1 MFYRFIPIVSVS
13 ATLYTGRH
21 SLLTGIYRLLLRW
34 NLIHMFKLR
43 SLFTPILLLLVLLSP
58 ALSFADDTAAA
69 AQQEDA
75 APKVNPSVELP
86 KMQKILDKIKGQ
98 VSGDTNENQLN
109 QLNEMALE
117 LSGNA
122 DTLGQALIPQR
133 QQLDA
138 QLAVLGP
145 APKADS
151 GVKETPEV
159 TRKRS
164 SLESQKSKLDDQI
177 KQAEGIKNGALVL
190 SSQIVNL
197 RRDQL
202 KSQLALNSGSIL
214 GPKFWSPLVSRQ
226 DLDGEK
232 ISDFIA
238 ELQDT
243 AALSWEPGWRFGTI
257 GWLIAAMLV
266 MTLGRRYSEEFLAW
280 VSIHKMPEGRL
291 RRSFLAAAIAL
302 TTLAAVVLTFNFIAL
317 AFTRRD
323 EVSTDVQDFV
333 ERLVQLSVY
342 CGLIAGLGRA
352 FLSTRRP
359 SWRLPSISNEVAQA
373 LKPFPPITAALV
385 FVFQT
390 AESFNYS
397 VGTSLNTTIFAN
409 GLTALLIGSTGLAI
423 SMRTNRVRRRMVQE
437 GNAPEARPTIVGL
450 VQLALT
456 MTALAILISLIIG
469 YVTLARFLSYEVIWC
484 GILFGSF
491 YFLSHLV
498 NDGCESLFSTN
509 NATGKRLQGSL
520 NIDERHLQQAA
531 TLLAAVGKTVLI
543 GFVALALLNGTFAS
557 STPIELIQKVIEF
570 WGGKGLESLNIVP
583 AHMVN
588 AILCLVVGI
597 YVLRSVRRWLDKD
610 FLPKTTMDVGM
621 RVSLVTL
628 FSNIGYVLII
638 LLTLSIMGL
647 QWNKLAWIVSA
658 LSVGIGFGLQ
668 EIVKN
673 FISGLILLTERPVKV
688 GDLVSISGI
697 EGDIRRINVRATEI
711 QLSDKSTV
719 IVPNSQLI
727 SQNVRNATMGNAQG
741 VVTILLTFPLDID
754 PVRVREILLEVYQ
767 ENERILETPEPSVS
781 FKDLTPA
788 GIVLSVT
795 GNVASQRQIS
805 GAKSDLLFDIL
816 TRLRK
821 EGIVLST
828 PQTMIIERRALPA
841 TVQDEGEQLP

>member
-1 MFYRFIPIVSVS
+1 M
-13 ATLYTGRH
+13 
-21 SLLTGIYRLLLRW
+21 RW
-34 NLIHMFKLR
+34 NLTHMFKFR
-43 SLFTPILLLLVLLSP
+43 SLFTPFLLLLVLFTP
-58 ALSFADDTAAA
+58 ALSYADDNAAP
-69 AQQEDA
+69 AQQEEDA
-75 APKVNPSVELP
+75 APKVNPAVELP

-122 DTLGQALIPQR
+122 ETLGQALIPQR

-159 TRKRS
+159 TRKRAA
-164 SLESQKSKLDDQI
+164 LENQKGKLDDQI
-177 KQAEGIKNGALVL
+177 KQADGIKNGALVL

-214 GPKFWSPLVSRQ
+214 GPRFWSPLFSRQ

-232 ISDFIA
+232 IGDFIS

-243 AALSWEPGWRFGTI
+243 AALSWEPGWRVGTV
-257 GWLIAAMLV
+257 GWLLAALLV

-280 VSIHKMPEGRL
+280 VSIHKLPEGRL

-302 TTLAAVVLTFNFIAL
+302 TTLAAVVLTFNFLSL
-317 AFTRRD
+317 AFVRRD
-323 EVSTDVQDFV
+323 EVSSDVQDFIS
-333 ERLVQLSVY
+333 RLVQLSVY

-359 SWRLPSISNEVAQA
+359 SWRLPSISSEVALA

-385 FVFQT
+385 FIFQT
-390 AESFNYS
+390 AESFNYT

-423 SMRTNRVRRRMVQE
+423 SMRTNRVRRRMAQA
-437 GNAPEARPTIVGL
+437 GNPPEARPTIVGL

-456 MTALAILISLIIG
+456 VTAVAILVSLIVG

-491 YFLSHLV
+491 YFLSHLI

-509 NATGKRLQGSL
+509 NATGKRLQTSL
-520 NIDERHLQQAA
+520 NIDERYLQQAA
-531 TLLAAVGKTVLI
+531 TLLSAVGKTLLVA
-543 GFVALALLNGTFAS
+543 FVALALLNGTFAS

-597 YVLRSVRRWLDKD
+597 YVLRSVRRWLDNE
-610 FLPKTTMDVGM
+610 FLPKTTMDIGM

-711 QLSDKSTV
+711 QLGDKSTV

-741 VVTILLTFPLDID
+741 VVTIQLTFPLDID
-754 PVRVREILLEVYQ
+754 PVQVRELLLDVYR

-841 TVQDEGEQLP
+841 TQNEGEALP

>member
-1 MFYRFIPIVSVS
+1 
-13 ATLYTGRH
+13 
-21 SLLTGIYRLLLRW
+21 
-34 NLIHMFKLR
+34 MFKFR
-43 SLFTPILLLLVLLSP
+43 SLFTPLLLLLVLLSP
-58 ALSFADDTAAA
+58 VLSVAADTPPNDQAEDT
-69 AQQEDA
+69 
-75 APKVNPSVELP
+75 APKVNASVELP

-98 VSGDTNENQLN
+98 VSGDTNESQLN

-122 DTLGQALIPQR
+122 ETLAQALIPQG

-159 TRKRS
+159 TRKRA

-177 KQAEGIKNGALVL
+177 KQADGIKNGALVL

-202 KSQLALNSGSIL
+202 KSQLALNSGSIF
-214 GPKFWSPLVSRQ
+214 GPRFWAPVVSSQ

-243 AALSWEPGWRFGTI
+243 AALSWESGWRFGTI
-257 GWLIAAMLV
+257 AWVIAAMLV

-302 TTLAAVVLTFNFIAL
+302 TTLAAVVLTFNFLAL

-323 EVSTDVQDFV
+323 EVSTDVQDFI

-359 SWRLPSISNEVAQA
+359 SWRLPAISNEVALA
-373 LKPFPPITAALV
+373 LKPFPPFTAGLV
-385 FVFQT
+385 FIFQT
-390 AESFNYS
+390 VEAFNYS

-409 GLTALLIGSTGLAI
+409 GLTALLIGCTGLAI

-437 GNAPEARPTIVGL
+437 GQQPEARSTIVGL
-450 VQLALT
+450 VQMALT
-456 MTALAILISLIIG
+456 LTALAILVSLIIG

-498 NDGCESLFSTN
+498 NDGCESLFSTS
-509 NATGKRLQGSL
+509 NATGKRLQTSL

-531 TLLAAVGKTVLI
+531 TLLSAVGKTLLI
-543 GFVALALLNGTFAS
+543 AILALALLNGTFAS

-610 FLPKTTMDVGM
+610 FLPKTTMDIGM

-828 PQTMIIERRALPA
+828 PQTMIIERRA
-841 TVQDEGEQLP
+841 VQAAAAQEQGEQLP

>member
-1 MFYRFIPIVSVS
+1 
-13 ATLYTGRH
+13 
-21 SLLTGIYRLLLRW
+21 
-34 NLIHMFKLR
+34 MFKFR
-43 SLFTPILLLLVLLSP
+43 SLFTPFLLLLVLFTP
-58 ALSFADDTAAA
+58 ALSYADDNAAP
-69 AQQEDA
+69 AQQEEDA
-75 APKVNPSVELP
+75 APKVNPAVELP

-122 DTLGQALIPQR
+122 ETLGQALIPQR

-159 TRKRS
+159 TRKRAA
-164 SLESQKSKLDDQI
+164 LENQKGKLDDQI
-177 KQAEGIKNGALVL
+177 KQADGIKNGALVL

-214 GPKFWSPLVSRQ
+214 GPRFWSPLFSRQ

-232 ISDFIA
+232 IGDFIS

-243 AALSWEPGWRFGTI
+243 AALSWEPGWRVGTV
-257 GWLIAAMLV
+257 GWLLAALLV

-280 VSIHKMPEGRL
+280 VSIHKLPEGRL

-302 TTLAAVVLTFNFIAL
+302 TTLAAVVLTFNFLSL
-317 AFTRRD
+317 AFVRRD
-323 EVSTDVQDFV
+323 EVSSDVQDFIS
-333 ERLVQLSVY
+333 RLVQLSVY

-359 SWRLPSISNEVAQA
+359 SWRLPSISSEVALA

-385 FVFQT
+385 FIFQT
-390 AESFNYS
+390 AESFNYT

-423 SMRTNRVRRRMVQE
+423 SMRTNRVRRRMAQA
-437 GNAPEARPTIVGL
+437 GNPPEARPTIVGL

-456 MTALAILISLIIG
+456 VTAVAILVSLIVG

-491 YFLSHLV
+491 YFLSHLI

-509 NATGKRLQGSL
+509 NATGKRLQTSL
-520 NIDERHLQQAA
+520 NIDERYLQQAA
-531 TLLAAVGKTVLI
+531 TLLSAVGKTLLVA
-543 GFVALALLNGTFAS
+543 FVALALLNGTFAS

-597 YVLRSVRRWLDKD
+597 YVLRSVRRWLDKE
-610 FLPKTTMDVGM
+610 FLPKTTMDIGM

-711 QLSDKSTV
+711 QLGDKSTV

-741 VVTILLTFPLDID
+741 VVTIQLTFPLDID
-754 PVRVREILLEVYQ
+754 PVQVRELLLDVYR

-841 TVQDEGEQLP
+841 PQNEGEALP

>member
-1 MFYRFIPIVSVS
+1 MFKFR
-13 ATLYTGRH
+13 
-21 SLLTGIYRLLLRW
+21 SLLTP
-34 NLIHMFKLR
+34 F
-43 SLFTPILLLLVLLSP
+43 LLLLVLLTP
-58 ALSFADDTAAA
+58 ALSFADDSAAA
-69 AQQEDA
+69 NQQEDA
-75 APKVNPSVELP
+75 APKVNASVELP

-98 VSGDTNENQLN
+98 VSGDTNESQLN

-122 DTLGQALIPQR
+122 ETLGQALIPQR

-159 TRKRS
+159 TRKRAA
-164 SLESQKSKLDDQI
+164 LENQKGKLDDQI
-177 KQAEGIKNGALVL
+177 KQADGIKNGALVL

-202 KSQLALNSGSIL
+202 KSQLALNSGSIF
-214 GPKFWSPLVSRQ
+214 GPRFWSPIFSSQ
-226 DLDGEK
+226 DLDAEK
-232 ISDFIA
+232 ISDFRD

-243 AALSWEPGWRFGTI
+243 AALSWESGWRFGTI
-257 GWLIAAMLV
+257 GWLVAAMLV
-266 MTLGRRYSEEFLAW
+266 MTLGRRYGEEFLAW
-280 VSIHKMPEGRL
+280 VSINKMPEGRL

-302 TTLAAVVLTFNFIAL
+302 TTLAAVVLTFNFLAL

-323 EVSTDVQDFV
+323 EVSGDVQDFV

-359 SWRLPSISNEVAQA
+359 SWRLPAISNEVAQA
-373 LKPFPPITAALV
+373 LKPFPPFTAALV

-390 AESFNYS
+390 VEAFNYS

-409 GLTALLIGSTGLAI
+409 GLTALLIGCTGLAI
-423 SMRTNRVRRRMVQE
+423 SMRVNRVRRRMAQA
-437 GNAPEARPTIVGL
+437 GHQPEARSTLVGL
-450 VQLALT
+450 VQLAL
-456 MTALAILISLIIG
+456 MLTALAILISLIIG

-498 NDGCESLFSTN
+498 QDGCESLFSTS
-509 NATGKRLQGSL
+509 NATGKRLQSSL

-531 TLLAAVGKTVLI
+531 TLLSALGKTLLI
-543 GFVALALLNGTFAS
+543 AILALALLNGTFAS

-570 WGGKGLESLNIVP
+570 WGGKGMESLNIVP

-628 FSNIGYVLII
+628 FSNIGYVLVI

-841 TVQDEGEQLP
+841 AAQEQQGEQLP

>member
-1 MFYRFIPIVSVS
+1 
-13 ATLYTGRH
+13 
-21 SLLTGIYRLLLRW
+21 
-34 NLIHMFKLR
+34 MFKFR
-43 SLFTPILLLLVLLSP
+43 HLFTPFLLLLVLLAP
-58 ALSFADDTAAA
+58 TLSVAADTPPNDQA
-69 AQQEDA
+69 EDA
-75 APKVNPSVELP
+75 APKVNASVELP

-98 VSGDTNENQLN
+98 VSGDTNESQLN

-122 DTLGQALIPQR
+122 ETLGQALVPQR

-159 TRKRS
+159 TRKRAA
-164 SLESQKSKLDDQI
+164 LESQKAKLDDQI
-177 KQAEGIKNGALVL
+177 KQADGIKNGALVL

-214 GPKFWSPLVSRQ
+214 GPRFWAPVMSSQ

-243 AALSWEPGWRFGTI
+243 AALSWESGWRFGTI
-257 GWLIAAMLV
+257 AWLFAAMLV
-266 MTLGRRYSEEFLAW
+266 MTLGRRYSEEFFAW
-280 VSIHKMPEGRL
+280 ISIHKMPEGRL
-291 RRSFLAAAIAL
+291 RRSFLAATTAL

-323 EVSTDVQDFV
+323 EVSGDVQDFV

-359 SWRLPSISNEVAQA
+359 SWRLPAISNEVAQA
-373 LKPFPPITAALV
+373 LKPFPPFTAALV

-390 AESFNYS
+390 VEAFNYS

-423 SMRTNRVRRRMVQE
+423 GMRINRVRRRMVQE
-437 GNAPEARPTIVGL
+437 GHQPEARSTLVGL
-450 VQLALT
+450 VQLAL
-456 MTALAILISLIIG
+456 MLTALGILVSLIIG

-498 NDGCESLFSTN
+498 NDGCESLFSTS
-509 NATGKRLQGSL
+509 NATGKRLQTTL
-520 NIDERHLQQAA
+520 NIDERYLQQAA
-531 TLLAAVGKTVLI
+531 TLLSALGKTLLI
-543 GFVALALLNGTFAS
+543 AILALALLNGTFAS

-711 QLSDKSTV
+711 QLGDKSTV
-719 IVPNSQLI
+719 IVPNSQFI

-795 GNVASQRQIS
+795 GNVAGQRQIS

-821 EGIVLST
+821 EGIMLST
-828 PQTMIIERRALPA
+828 PQTMIIERRAMAAAQDQQSDPLP
-841 TVQDEGEQLP
+841 

>member
-1 MFYRFIPIVSVS
+1 MVDRLNLCWNP
-13 ATLYTGRH
+13 TL
-21 SLLTGIYRLLLRW
+21 
-34 NLIHMFKLR
+34 MFKLR
-43 SLFTPILLLLVLLSP
+43 SFFALLMLLAVALFP
-58 ALSFADDTAAA
+58 ARSQADDDAADA
-69 AQQEDA
+69 AQQTDVA
-75 APKVNPSVELP
+75 AKVNAAVELP
-86 KMQKILDKIKGQ
+86 KMQKVLDKIKGQ
-98 VSGDTNENQLN
+98 VSGQTNENQLT

-117 LSGNA
+117 LSGSA
-122 DTLGQALIPQR
+122 DTLAQALQPQR

-164 SLESQKSKLDDQI
+164 SLESQKGKLDDQI
-177 KQAEGIKNGALVL
+177 KQADGIKNSALML
-190 SSQIVNL
+190 SSQITNL
-197 RRDQL
+197 RRDL
-202 KSQLALNSGSIL
+202 MKTQLALNSGSIF
-214 GPKFWSPLVSRQ
+214 GPRFWAPLFVKQ
-226 DLDGEK
+226 DLDNEK
-232 ISDFIA
+232 INDF
-238 ELQDT
+238 LQDLKDT
-243 AALSWEPGWRFGTI
+243 AALSWEPGYRFGTI
-257 GWLIAAMLV
+257 AWLLAAMLV
-266 MTLGRRYSEEFLAW
+266 MTLGRRYGEEFLAW
-280 VSIHKMPEGRL
+280 ISIHKMPEGRL
-291 RRSFLAAAIAL
+291 RRSFLAATIAL
-302 TTLAAVVLTFNFIAL
+302 TTLAAVVLTFNFTAL
-317 AFTRRD
+317 AFARRD
-323 EVSTDVQDFV
+323 EVSGDVQDFV
-333 ERLVQLSVY
+333 VSLVKLSVF

-359 SWRLPSISNEVAQA
+359 SWRLPAISNEVAMA

-385 FVFQT
+385 FIFQT
-390 AESFNYS
+390 VENFNYT

-409 GLTALLIGSTGLAI
+409 GLTALLIGSTALAI
-423 SMRTNRVRRRMVQE
+423 SMRTNRVRRRMVHE
-437 GNAPEARPTIVGL
+437 GNLPEVRSTLVGL
-450 VQLALT
+450 IQMALT
-456 MTALAILISLIIG
+456 LTAVAILLSLIIG
-469 YVTLARFLSYEVIWC
+469 YVTLARFLSYEVVWC

-491 YFLSHLV
+491 YFLSHLI
-498 NDGCESLFSTN
+498 NDGCENLFSVN
-509 NATGKRLQGSL
+509 SLTGRRLQTSL

-531 TLLAAVGKTVLI
+531 TLLAALGKTLLV
-543 GFVALALLNGTFAS
+543 GFVALALFNGTFAS
-557 STPIELIQKVIEF
+557 STPIELLQKAIEF

-588 AILCLVVGI
+588 AIICLVVGI
-597 YVLRSVRRWLDKD
+597 YVLRRVRRWLDSD
-610 FLPKTTMDVGM
+610 FLPKTTMDAGM

-628 FSNIGYVLII
+628 FSNIGFVLVI

-688 GDLVSISGI
+688 GDLVTISGI

-711 QLSDKSTV
+711 QLGDKSTV
-719 IVPNSQLI
+719 IVPNSQFI

-741 VVTILLTFPLDID
+741 VVTIMLTFPLNID
-754 PVRVREILLEVYQ
+754 PVRVRELLLEVYN

-781 FKDLTPA
+781 FKDLTPQ

-795 GNVASQRQIS
+795 GNVASQRQIA

-828 PQTMIIERRALPA
+828 PQTMIIERRQQMA
-841 TVQDEGEQLP
+841 EQEADPLS

>member
-1 MFYRFIPIVSVS
+1 MFKFR
-13 ATLYTGRH
+13 
-21 SLLTGIYRLLLRW
+21 SLLTP
-34 NLIHMFKLR
+34 F
-43 SLFTPILLLLVLLSP
+43 LLLLVLLTP
-58 ALSFADDTAAA
+58 ALSFADDSAAA
-69 AQQEDA
+69 DQQEDA
-75 APKVNPSVELP
+75 APKVNASVELP

-98 VSGDTNENQLN
+98 VSGDTNESQLN

-122 DTLGQALIPQR
+122 ETLGQALIPQR

-159 TRKRS
+159 TRKRAA
-164 SLESQKSKLDDQI
+164 LENQKGKLDDQI
-177 KQAEGIKNGALVL
+177 KQADGIKNGALVL

-202 KSQLALNSGSIL
+202 KSQLALNSGSIF
-214 GPKFWSPLVSRQ
+214 GPRFWAPVFSSQ

-232 ISDFIA
+232 ISDFRD

-243 AALSWEPGWRFGTI
+243 AALSWESGWRFGTI
-257 GWLIAAMLV
+257 AWLVAAMLV
-266 MTLGRRYSEEFLAW
+266 MTIGRRYGEEFLAW
-280 VSIHKMPEGRL
+280 VSINKMPEGRL
-291 RRSFLAAAIAL
+291 RRSFLAATIAL
-302 TTLAAVVLTFNFIAL
+302 TTLAAVVLTFHFLAQ

-323 EVSTDVQDFV
+323 EVSGDVQDFV
-333 ERLVQLSVY
+333 DRLVQLSVY

-359 SWRLPSISNEVAQA
+359 SWRLPAISNEVAQA
-373 LKPFPPITAALV
+373 LKPFPPFTAALV

-390 AESFNYS
+390 VEAFNYS

-409 GLTALLIGSTGLAI
+409 GLTALLIGCTGLAI
-423 SMRTNRVRRRMVQE
+423 SMRVNRVRRRMVQE
-437 GNAPEARPTIVGL
+437 GHQPEARSTIVGL
-450 VQLALT
+450 VQLAL
-456 MTALAILISLIIG
+456 MLTALAILISLIIG

-498 NDGCESLFSTN
+498 QDGCESLFSTS
-509 NATGKRLQGSL
+509 NATGKRLQSSL

-531 TLLAAVGKTVLI
+531 TLLSALGKTLLI
-543 GFVALALLNGTFAS
+543 AILALALLNGTFAS

-628 FSNIGYVLII
+628 FSNIGYVLVI

-711 QLSDKSTV
+711 QLGDKSTV
-719 IVPNSQLI
+719 IVPNSQFI

-741 VVTILLTFPLDID
+741 VVTIQLTFPLDID
-754 PVRVREILLEVYQ
+754 PVKVREILLEVYQ

-795 GNVASQRQIS
+795 GNVAGQRQIS

-821 EGIVLST
+821 EGIMLST
-828 PQTMIIERRALPA
+828 PQTMIIERRALA
-841 TVQDEGEQLP
+841 AAAQEQQGEQLP

>member
-1 MFYRFIPIVSVS
+1 M
-13 ATLYTGRH
+13 
-21 SLLTGIYRLLLRW
+21 RW
-34 NLIHMFKLR
+34 NLTHMFKFR
-43 SLFTPILLLLVLLSP
+43 SLFTPFLLMLVLFTP
-58 ALSFADDTAAA
+58 ALSYADDNAAP
-69 AQQEDA
+69 AQQEEDA
-75 APKVNPSVELP
+75 APKVNPAVELP

-122 DTLGQALIPQR
+122 ETLGQALIPQR

-159 TRKRS
+159 TRKRAA
-164 SLESQKSKLDDQI
+164 LENQKGKLDDQI
-177 KQAEGIKNGALVL
+177 KQADGIKNGALVL

-214 GPKFWSPLVSRQ
+214 GPRFWSPLFSRQ

-232 ISDFIA
+232 IGDFIS

-243 AALSWEPGWRFGTI
+243 AALSWEPGWRVGTV
-257 GWLIAAMLV
+257 GWLLAALLV

-280 VSIHKMPEGRL
+280 VSIHKLPEGRL

-302 TTLAAVVLTFNFIAL
+302 TTLAAVVLTFNFLSL
-317 AFTRRD
+317 AFVRRD
-323 EVSTDVQDFV
+323 EVSSDVQDFIS
-333 ERLVQLSVY
+333 RLVQLSVY

-359 SWRLPSISNEVAQA
+359 SWRLPSISSEVALA

-385 FVFQT
+385 FIFQT
-390 AESFNYS
+390 AESFNYT

-423 SMRTNRVRRRMVQE
+423 SMRTNRVRRRMAQA
-437 GNAPEARPTIVGL
+437 GNPPEARPTIVGL

-456 MTALAILISLIIG
+456 VTAVAILVSLIVG

-491 YFLSHLV
+491 YFLSHLI

-509 NATGKRLQGSL
+509 NATGKRLQSSL
-520 NIDERHLQQAA
+520 NIDERYLQQAA
-531 TLLAAVGKTVLI
+531 TLLSAVGKTLLVA
-543 GFVALALLNGTFAS
+543 FVALALLNGTFAS

-597 YVLRSVRRWLDKD
+597 YVLRSVRRWLDKE
-610 FLPKTTMDVGM
+610 FLPKTTMDIGM

-711 QLSDKSTV
+711 QLGDKSTV

-741 VVTILLTFPLDID
+741 VVTIQLTFPLDID
-754 PVRVREILLEVYQ
+754 PVQVRELLLDVYR

-841 TVQDEGEQLP
+841 TAQEQSDPIP

>member
-1 MFYRFIPIVSVS
+1 M
-13 ATLYTGRH
+13 
-21 SLLTGIYRLLLRW
+21 RW
-34 NLIHMFKLR
+34 NLTHMFKFR
-43 SLFTPILLLLVLLSP
+43 SLFTPFLLLLVLFTP
-58 ALSFADDTAAA
+58 ALSYADDNAAP
-69 AQQEDA
+69 AQQEEDA
-75 APKVNPSVELP
+75 APKINPAVELP

-122 DTLGQALIPQR
+122 ETLGQALIPQR

-159 TRKRS
+159 TRKRAA
-164 SLESQKSKLDDQI
+164 LENQKGKLDDQI
-177 KQAEGIKNGALVL
+177 KQADGIKNGALVL

-214 GPKFWSPLVSRQ
+214 GPRFWSPLFSRQ

-232 ISDFIA
+232 IGDFIS

-243 AALSWEPGWRFGTI
+243 AALSWEPGWRVGTV
-257 GWLIAAMLV
+257 GWLLAALLV

-280 VSIHKMPEGRL
+280 VSIHKLPEGRL

-302 TTLAAVVLTFNFIAL
+302 TTLAAVVLTFNFLSL
-317 AFTRRD
+317 AFVRRD
-323 EVSTDVQDFV
+323 EVSSDVQDFIS
-333 ERLVQLSVY
+333 RLVQLSVY

-359 SWRLPSISNEVAQA
+359 SWRLPGISSEVALA

-385 FVFQT
+385 FIFQT
-390 AESFNYS
+390 AESFNYT

-423 SMRTNRVRRRMVQE
+423 SMRTNRVRRRMAQA
-437 GNAPEARPTIVGL
+437 GNPPEARPTIVGL

-456 MTALAILISLIIG
+456 VTAVAILVSLIVG

-491 YFLSHLV
+491 YFLSHLI

-509 NATGKRLQGSL
+509 NATGKRLQTSL
-520 NIDERHLQQAA
+520 NIDERYLQQAA
-531 TLLAAVGKTVLI
+531 TLLSAVGKTLLVA
-543 GFVALALLNGTFAS
+543 FVALALLNGTFAS

-597 YVLRSVRRWLDKD
+597 YVLRSVRRWLDKE
-610 FLPKTTMDVGM
+610 FLPKTTMDIGM

-711 QLSDKSTV
+711 QLGDKSTV

-741 VVTILLTFPLDID
+741 VVTIQLTFPLDID
-754 PVRVREILLEVYQ
+754 PVQVRELLLDVYR

-841 TVQDEGEQLP
+841 TQNEGEALP

>member
-1 MFYRFIPIVSVS
+1 
-13 ATLYTGRH
+13 
-21 SLLTGIYRLLLRW
+21 
-34 NLIHMFKLR
+34 MFKFR
-43 SLFTPILLLLVLLSP
+43 HLFTPFLLLLVLLAP
-58 ALSFADDTAAA
+58 TLSVAADTPPNDQA
-69 AQQEDA
+69 EDA
-75 APKVNPSVELP
+75 APKVNASVELP

-98 VSGDTNENQLN
+98 VSGDTNESQLN

-122 DTLGQALIPQR
+122 ETLGQALIPQG

-159 TRKRS
+159 TRKRAA
-164 SLESQKSKLDDQI
+164 LESQKAKLDDQI
-177 KQAEGIKNGALVL
+177 KQADGIKNGALVL

-214 GPKFWSPLVSRQ
+214 GPRFWAPVMSSQ

-243 AALSWEPGWRFGTI
+243 AALSWESGWRFGTI
-257 GWLIAAMLV
+257 AWLFAAMLV
-266 MTLGRRYSEEFLAW
+266 MTLGRRYSEEFFAW

-291 RRSFLAAAIAL
+291 RRSFLAATTAL

-323 EVSTDVQDFV
+323 EVSGDVQDFV

-359 SWRLPSISNEVAQA
+359 SWRLPAISNEVAQA
-373 LKPFPPITAALV
+373 LKPFPPFTAALV

-390 AESFNYS
+390 VEAFNYS

-423 SMRTNRVRRRMVQE
+423 GMRINRVRRRMVQE
-437 GNAPEARPTIVGL
+437 GHQPEARSTLVGL
-450 VQLALT
+450 VQLAL
-456 MTALAILISLIIG
+456 MLTALGILISLIIG

-498 NDGCESLFSTN
+498 NDGCESLFSTS
-509 NATGKRLQGSL
+509 NATGKRLQTTL
-520 NIDERHLQQAA
+520 NIDERYLQQAA
-531 TLLAAVGKTVLI
+531 TLLSALGKTLLI
-543 GFVALALLNGTFAS
+543 AILALALLNGTFAS

-711 QLSDKSTV
+711 QLGDKSTV
-719 IVPNSQLI
+719 IVPNSQFI

-795 GNVASQRQIS
+795 GNVAGQRQIS

-821 EGIVLST
+821 EGIMLST
-828 PQTMIIERRALPA
+828 PQTMIIERRALA
-841 TVQDEGEQLP
+841 AAQDQQSDPLP

>member
-1 MFYRFIPIVSVS
+1 M
-13 ATLYTGRH
+13 
-21 SLLTGIYRLLLRW
+21 LLTAA
-34 NLIHMFKLR
+34 
-43 SLFTPILLLLVLLSP
+43 LFP
-58 ALSFADDTAAA
+58 AWSMADDDVADA
-69 AQQEDA
+69 AQQTDA
-75 APKVNPSVELP
+75 APKVNAAVELP
-86 KMQKILDKIKGQ
+86 KMQKVLDKIKGQ
-98 VSGDTNENQLN
+98 VSGQTNENQLT
-109 QLNEMALE
+109 QLNELALE

-122 DTLGQALIPQR
+122 DTLAQALQPQR

-159 TRKRS
+159 PRKRS

-177 KQAEGIKNGALVL
+177 KQADGIKNSALML
-190 SSQIVNL
+190 SSQITNL
-197 RRDQL
+197 RRDL
-202 KSQLALNSGSIL
+202 MKTQLALNSGSIL
-214 GPKFWSPLVSRQ
+214 GPRFWAPLFVKQ
-226 DLDGEK
+226 DLDNEK
-232 ISDFIA
+232 IDGFLQD
-238 ELQDT
+238 LQDT
-243 AALSWEPGWRFGTI
+243 AALSWEPGYRFGTI
-257 GWLIAAMLV
+257 AWLLAAILV

-280 VSIHKMPEGRL
+280 ISIHKMPEGRL

-302 TTLAAVVLTFNFIAL
+302 TTLAAVVLTFNFTAL
-317 AFTRRD
+317 AFARRD
-323 EVSTDVQDFV
+323 EVSGDVQDFV
-333 ERLVQLSVY
+333 VSLVKLSVF

-359 SWRLPSISNEVAQA
+359 SWRLPAISNEVAMA

-385 FVFQT
+385 FIFQT
-390 AESFNYS
+390 VENFNYT

-409 GLTALLIGSTGLAI
+409 GLTALLIGSTALAI

-437 GNAPEARPTIVGL
+437 GNAPEVRSTLVGL
-450 VQLALT
+450 IQMALT
-456 MTALAILISLIIG
+456 LTAVAILLSLIIG
-469 YVTLARFLSYEVIWC
+469 YVTLARFLSYEVVWC

-498 NDGCESLFSTN
+498 NDGCESLFSVN
-509 NATGKRLQGSL
+509 SLTGRRLQTSL

-531 TLLAAVGKTVLI
+531 TLLAALGKTLLI

-557 STPIELIQKVIEF
+557 STPIELLQKAIEF

-588 AILCLVVGI
+588 AIICLVVGI
-597 YVLRSVRRWLDKD
+597 YVLRSVRRWLDSD
-610 FLPKTTMDVGM
+610 FLPKTTMDAGM
-621 RVSLVTL
+621 RVSLITL
-628 FSNIGYVLII
+628 FSNIGYVLVI

-688 GDLVSISGI
+688 GDLVTISGI

-711 QLSDKSTV
+711 QLGDKSTV
-719 IVPNSQLI
+719 IVPNSQFI

-741 VVTILLTFPLDID
+741 VVTITLTFPLNID
-754 PVRVREILLEVYQ
+754 PVRVRELLLEVYN
-767 ENERILETPEPSVS
+767 ENERILEAPEPSVS
-781 FKDLTPA
+781 FKDLTA
-788 GIVLSVT
+788 QGIVLSVT
-795 GNVASQRQIS
+795 GNVASQRQIA

-828 PQTMIIERRALPA
+828 PQTMIIERRQQMA
-841 TVQDEGEQLP
+841 EQAADPQP

>member
-1 MFYRFIPIVSVS
+1 M
-13 ATLYTGRH
+13 
-21 SLLTGIYRLLLRW
+21 YRLR
-34 NLIHMFKLR
+34 
-43 SLFTPILLLLVLLSP
+43 LFFPLLLLLTAALFP
-58 ALSFADDTAAA
+58 AVSQADDAATDA
-69 AQQEDA
+69 AQQTDA
-75 APKVNPSVELP
+75 APKVNAAVELP
-86 KMQKILDKIKGQ
+86 KMQKVLDKIKGQ
-98 VSGDTNENQLN
+98 VSGQTNENQLT

-122 DTLGQALIPQR
+122 DTLAQALQPQR

-164 SLESQKSKLDDQI
+164 SLEAQKGKLDDQI
-177 KQAEGIKNGALVL
+177 KQADGIKNSALML
-190 SSQIVNL
+190 SSQITNL
-197 RRDQL
+197 RRDL
-202 KSQLALNSGSIL
+202 MKTQLALNSGSIL
-214 GPKFWSPLVSRQ
+214 GPRFWAPLFVKQ
-226 DLDGEK
+226 DLDNEK
-232 ISDFIA
+232 IDDF
-238 ELQDT
+238 LQDLKDT
-243 AALSWEPGWRFGTI
+243 AALSWEPGYRFGTI
-257 GWLIAAMLV
+257 AWLLAAMLV

-280 VSIHKMPEGRL
+280 ISIHKMPEGRL

-302 TTLAAVVLTFNFIAL
+302 TTLAAVVLTFNFTAL
-317 AFTRRD
+317 AFARRD
-323 EVSTDVQDFV
+323 EVSGDVQDFV
-333 ERLVQLSVY
+333 VSLVKLSVF

-359 SWRLPSISNEVAQA
+359 SWRLPAISNEVALA

-385 FVFQT
+385 FIFQT
-390 AESFNYS
+390 VENFNYT

-409 GLTALLIGSTGLAI
+409 GLTALLIGSTALAI

-437 GNAPEARPTIVGL
+437 GSAPEVRSTLVGL
-450 VQLALT
+450 IQMALT
-456 MTALAILISLIIG
+456 LTAVAILLSLIIG
-469 YVTLARFLSYEVIWC
+469 YVTLARFLSYEVVWC

-498 NDGCESLFSTN
+498 NDGCESLFSVN
-509 NATGKRLQGSL
+509 SLTGRRLQTSL

-531 TLLAAVGKTVLI
+531 TLLAALGKTLLI

-557 STPIELIQKVIEF
+557 STPIELLQKAIEF

-588 AILCLVVGI
+588 AIICLVVGI
-597 YVLRSVRRWLDKD
+597 YVLRAVRRWLDND
-610 FLPKTTMDVGM
+610 FLPKTTMDAGM

-628 FSNIGYVLII
+628 FSNIGYVLVI

-688 GDLVSISGI
+688 GDLVTISGI

-711 QLSDKSTV
+711 QLGDKSTV
-719 IVPNSQLI
+719 IVPNSQFI

-741 VVTILLTFPLDID
+741 VVTITLTFPLNID
-754 PVRVREILLEVYQ
+754 PVRVRELLLEVYN
-767 ENERILETPEPSVS
+767 ENERILDTPEPSVS
-781 FKDLTPA
+781 FKDLTSQ

-828 PQTMIIERRALPA
+828 PQTMIIERRQQMAEQAADPLP
-841 TVQDEGEQLP
+841 

>member
-1 MFYRFIPIVSVS
+1 M
-13 ATLYTGRH
+13 
-21 SLLTGIYRLLLRW
+21 RW
-34 NLIHMFKLR
+34 NLTHMFKFR
-43 SLFTPILLLLVLLSP
+43 SLFTPFLLLLVLFTP
-58 ALSFADDTAAA
+58 ALSYADDNAAP
-69 AQQEDA
+69 AQQEEDA
-75 APKVNPSVELP
+75 APKVNPAVELP

-122 DTLGQALIPQR
+122 ETLGQALIPQR

-159 TRKRS
+159 TRKRAA
-164 SLESQKSKLDDQI
+164 LENQKGKLDDQI
-177 KQAEGIKNGALVL
+177 KQADGIKNGALVL

-214 GPKFWSPLVSRQ
+214 GPRFWSPLFSRQ

-232 ISDFIA
+232 IGDFIS

-243 AALSWEPGWRFGTI
+243 AALSWEPGWRVGTV
-257 GWLIAAMLV
+257 GWLLAALLV

-280 VSIHKMPEGRL
+280 VSIHKLPEGRL

-302 TTLAAVVLTFNFIAL
+302 TTLAAVVLTFNFLSL
-317 AFTRRD
+317 AFVRRD
-323 EVSTDVQDFV
+323 EVSSDVQDFIS
-333 ERLVQLSVY
+333 RLVQLSVY

-359 SWRLPSISNEVAQA
+359 SWRLPSISSEVALA

-385 FVFQT
+385 FIFQT
-390 AESFNYS
+390 AESFNYT

-423 SMRTNRVRRRMVQE
+423 SMRTNRVRRRMAQA
-437 GNAPEARPTIVGL
+437 GNPPEARPTIVGL

-456 MTALAILISLIIG
+456 VTAVAILVSLIVG

-491 YFLSHLV
+491 YFLSHLI

-509 NATGKRLQGSL
+509 NATGKRLQTSL
-520 NIDERHLQQAA
+520 NIDERYLQQAA
-531 TLLAAVGKTVLI
+531 TLLSAVGKTLLVA
-543 GFVALALLNGTFAS
+543 FVALALLNGTFAS

-597 YVLRSVRRWLDKD
+597 YVLRSVRRWLDKE
-610 FLPKTTMDVGM
+610 FLPKTTMDIGM

-711 QLSDKSTV
+711 QLGDKSTV

-741 VVTILLTFPLDID
+741 VVTIQLTFPLDID
-754 PVRVREILLEVYQ
+754 PVQVRELLLDVYR

-841 TVQDEGEQLP
+841 TAQEQSDPLP

>member
-1 MFYRFIPIVSVS
+1 MFTF
-13 ATLYTGRH
+13 
-21 SLLTGIYRLLLRW
+21 
-34 NLIHMFKLR
+34 R
-43 SLFTPILLLLVLLSP
+43 SLFTPLLLLLVLLTP
-58 ALSFADDTAAA
+58 ALSQADDNATSS
-69 AQQEDA
+69 QQEEEA
-75 APKVNPSVELP
+75 APRVNATVELP

-98 VSGDTNENQLN
+98 VSGDTNESQLN

-122 DTLGQALIPQR
+122 ETLGQALIPQR

-159 TRKRS
+159 TRKRAA
-164 SLESQKSKLDDQI
+164 LENQKSKLDDQI
-177 KQAEGIKNGALVL
+177 KQADGIKNGALVL

-202 KSQLALNSGSIL
+202 KNQLALNSGSIF
-214 GPKFWSPLVSRQ
+214 GPRFWAPLFSQQ

-232 ISDFIA
+232 ISDFGD
-238 ELQDT
+238 ELQAT
-243 AALSWEPGWRFGTI
+243 AALSWESGWRVGTV
-257 GWLIAAMLV
+257 GWLLAAMLV
-266 MTLGRRYSEEFLAW
+266 MTLGRRYGEEFLAW
-280 VSIHKMPEGRL
+280 VSIHKLPEGRL

-302 TTLAAVVLTFNFIAL
+302 TTLAAVVLTFNFISL

-323 EVSTDVQDFV
+323 EVSSDVQDFV
-333 ERLVQLSVY
+333 DRLVQLSVY

-359 SWRLPSISNEVAQA
+359 SWRLPAISNEVAQA

-385 FVFQT
+385 FIFQT
-390 AESFNYS
+390 AESFNYT
-397 VGTSLNTTIFAN
+397 VGTSLNTTILFN

-423 SMRTNRVRRRMVQE
+423 SMRTNRVRRRMAQA
-437 GNAPEARPTIVGL
+437 GNPPEARPTVVGL

-456 MTALAILISLIIG
+456 VTAVAILIALCVG

-491 YFLSHLV
+491 YFLSHLI
-498 NDGCESLFSTN
+498 NDGCESLFSTSN
-509 NATGKRLQGSL
+509 VTGKRLQTSL
-520 NIDERHLQQAA
+520 NIDERYLQQAA
-531 TLLAAVGKTVLI
+531 TLLSAIGKTLLI
-543 GFVALALLNGTFAS
+543 AFVALALLNGTFAS

-597 YVLRSVRRWLDKD
+597 YVLRAVRRWLDKD
-610 FLPKTTMDVGM
+610 FLPKTTMDIGM

-711 QLSDKSTV
+711 QLGDKSTV

-754 PVRVREILLEVYQ
+754 PVQVREILLDVYR

-781 FKDLTPA
+781 FKDLTPN

-795 GNVASQRQIS
+795 GNVASQRQTS

-821 EGIVLST
+821 EGILLST
-828 PQTMIIERRALPA
+828 PQTMIIERRAVPA
-841 TVQDEGEQLP
+841 TVQEQSDPLP

>member
-1 MFYRFIPIVSVS
+1 MIKFRF
-13 ATLYTGRH
+13 
-21 SLLTGIYRLLLRW
+21 
-34 NLIHMFKLR
+34 
-43 SLFTPILLLLVLLSP
+43 FTVPLLLLMLCVP
-58 ALSFADDTAAA
+58 ALSQADDAPDVTQQQP
-69 AQQEDA
+69 AQEEE
-75 APKVNPSVELP
+75 APPQANPAVELP

-98 VSGDTNENQLN
+98 VSGETSENQLN

-122 DTLGQALIPQR
+122 ETLGQALVPQR

-159 TRKRS
+159 TRKRR
-164 SLESQKSKLDDQI
+164 SLENQKGKLDDQI
-177 KQAEGIKNGALVL
+177 KQADGIKNGALVL

-202 KSQLALNSGSIL
+202 KNQLALNSGTIF
-214 GPKFWSPLVSRQ
+214 GPRFWAPLVSRQ

-232 ISDFIA
+232 ISDFIT
-238 ELQDT
+238 ELKAS
-243 AALSWEPGWRFGTI
+243 AALSWEPDWRVGTI
-257 GWLIAAMLV
+257 GWLVAAMLV

-280 VSIHKMPEGRL
+280 VSINKLPEGRL

-302 TTLAAVVLTFNFIAL
+302 TTLAAVVLTFNFSAL

-323 EVSTDVQDFV
+323 EVSGDVQDFV
-333 ERLVQLSVY
+333 TRLVQLSVY

-359 SWRLPSISNEVAQA
+359 SWRLPAISNEVALA

-385 FVFQT
+385 FIFQT
-390 AESFNYS
+390 AEAFNYT
-397 VGTSLNTTIFAN
+397 VGTSLSTTIFAN

-423 SMRTNRVRRRMVQE
+423 SMRTNRVRRRMARL
-437 GNAPEARPTIVGL
+437 GNPPEARPTVVGL

-456 MTALAILISLIIG
+456 LTAVAILISLTIG
-469 YVTLARFLSYEVIWC
+469 YVTLARFLGYEVVWC

-491 YFLSHLV
+491 YFLSHV
-498 NDGCESLFSTN
+498 ITDGCESLFSTSS
-509 NATGKRLQGSL
+509 AAGRRLQSSL
-520 NIDERHLQQAA
+520 NIDERYLQQAA
-531 TLLAAVGKTVLI
+531 TLLSALGKALLMGI
-543 GFVALALLNGTFAS
+543 VALALMTGTFAS
-557 STPIELIQKVIEF
+557 STPVELIQKVIEF

-588 AILCLVVGI
+588 ALICLVAGI
-597 YVLRSVRRWLDKD
+597 WILRSVRRWLDND
-610 FLPKTTMDVGM
+610 FLPKTTMDIGM

-711 QLSDKSTV
+711 QLGDKSTV

-741 VVTILLTFPLDID
+741 VVTIQLTFPLDID
-754 PVRVREILLEVYQ
+754 PVRVRELLLEVYN

-781 FKDLTPA
+781 FKDLTPS

-821 EGIVLST
+821 EGIVLSA
-828 PQTMIIERRALPA
+828 PQTMIIERRALAAA
-841 TVQDEGEQLP
+841 TQEQDAPQS

>member
-1 MFYRFIPIVSVS
+1 M
-13 ATLYTGRH
+13 
-21 SLLTGIYRLLLRW
+21 LLTAA
-34 NLIHMFKLR
+34 
-43 SLFTPILLLLVLLSP
+43 LFP
-58 ALSFADDTAAA
+58 AWSMADDDVADA
-69 AQQEDA
+69 AQQTDA
-75 APKVNPSVELP
+75 APKVNAAVELP
-86 KMQKILDKIKGQ
+86 KMQKVLDKIKGQ
-98 VSGDTNENQLN
+98 VSGQTNENQLT
-109 QLNEMALE
+109 QLNELALE

-122 DTLGQALIPQR
+122 DTLAQALQPQR

-177 KQAEGIKNGALVL
+177 KQADGIKNSALML
-190 SSQIVNL
+190 SSQITNL
-197 RRDQL
+197 RRDL
-202 KSQLALNSGSIL
+202 MKTQLALNSGSIL
-214 GPKFWSPLVSRQ
+214 GPRFWAPLFVKQ
-226 DLDGEK
+226 DLDNEK
-232 ISDFIA
+232 IDGFLQD
-238 ELQDT
+238 LQDT
-243 AALSWEPGWRFGTI
+243 AALSWEPGYRFGTI
-257 GWLIAAMLV
+257 AWLLAAILV

-280 VSIHKMPEGRL
+280 ISIHKMPEGRL

-302 TTLAAVVLTFNFIAL
+302 TTLAAVVLTFNFTAL
-317 AFTRRD
+317 AFARRD
-323 EVSTDVQDFV
+323 EVSGDVQDFV
-333 ERLVQLSVY
+333 VSLVKLSVF

-359 SWRLPSISNEVAQA
+359 SWRLPAISNEVAMA

-385 FVFQT
+385 FIFQT
-390 AESFNYS
+390 VENFNYT

-409 GLTALLIGSTGLAI
+409 GLTALLIGSTALAI

-437 GNAPEARPTIVGL
+437 GNAPEVRSTLVGL
-450 VQLALT
+450 IQMALT
-456 MTALAILISLIIG
+456 LTAVAILLSLIIG
-469 YVTLARFLSYEVIWC
+469 YVTLARFLSYEVVWC

-498 NDGCESLFSTN
+498 NDGCESLFSVN
-509 NATGKRLQGSL
+509 SLTGRRLQTSL

-531 TLLAAVGKTVLI
+531 TLLAALGKTLLI

-557 STPIELIQKVIEF
+557 STPIELLQKAIEF

-588 AILCLVVGI
+588 AIICLVVGI
-597 YVLRSVRRWLDKD
+597 YVLRSVRRWLDSD
-610 FLPKTTMDVGM
+610 FLPKTTMDAGM
-621 RVSLVTL
+621 RVSLITL
-628 FSNIGYVLII
+628 FSNIGYVLVI

-688 GDLVSISGI
+688 GDLVTISGI

-711 QLSDKSTV
+711 QLGDKSTV
-719 IVPNSQLI
+719 IVPNSQFI

-741 VVTILLTFPLDID
+741 VVTITLTFPLNID
-754 PVRVREILLEVYQ
+754 PVRVRELLLEVYN
-767 ENERILETPEPSVS
+767 ENERILEAPEPSVS
-781 FKDLTPA
+781 FKDLTA
-788 GIVLSVT
+788 QGIVLSVT
-795 GNVASQRQIS
+795 GNVASQRQIA

-828 PQTMIIERRALPA
+828 PQTMIIERRQQMA
-841 TVQDEGEQLP
+841 EQAADPQP

>member
-1 MFYRFIPIVSVS
+1 MFTF
-13 ATLYTGRH
+13 
-21 SLLTGIYRLLLRW
+21 
-34 NLIHMFKLR
+34 R
-43 SLFTPILLLLVLLSP
+43 SLFAPFLLLMALAVP
-58 ALSFADDTAAA
+58 AMALADDSAAA
-69 AQQEDA
+69 PAQEDTT
-75 APKVNPSVELP
+75 PKVNASVELP

-98 VSGDTNENQLN
+98 VSGNTNENQLN

-145 APKADS
+145 APKPDS

-164 SLESQKSKLDDQI
+164 TLESQKSKLDDQI

-202 KSQLALNSGSIL
+202 KSQLALNSGSIF
-214 GPKFWSPLVSRQ
+214 GPRFWSPLVSTQ

-232 ISDFIA
+232 ISDFLS

-257 GWLIAAMLV
+257 SWLIAAMLV
-266 MTLGRRYSEEFLAW
+266 MTLGRRYGEEFLAW

-291 RRSFLAAAIAL
+291 RRSFLATAIAL
-302 TTLAAVVLTFNFIAL
+302 TTLAAVVLTFNFFAL
-317 AFTRRD
+317 AFARRD
-323 EVSTDVQDFV
+323 EVSADVQDFIL
-333 ERLVQLSVY
+333 RLVQLSVY

-385 FVFQT
+385 FIFQT
-390 AESFNYS
+390 VESFNYS

-409 GLTALLIGSTGLAI
+409 GLTALLIGGTGLAI
-423 SMRTNRVRRRMVQE
+423 SMRTNRVRRRMVQA
-437 GNAPEARPTIVGL
+437 GNPPEARSTLVGL
-450 VQLALT
+450 IQMGLT
-456 MTALAILISLIIG
+456 LTALAILVFLVIG
-469 YVTLARFLSYEVIWC
+469 YVALARFLSYELIWC

-491 YFLSHLV
+491 YFLSQLIT
-498 NDGCESLFSTN
+498 DGCDTLFSTQN
-509 NATGKRLQGSL
+509 SSGKRIQSSL

-531 TLLAAVGKTVLI
+531 TLLGALGKTALI
-543 GFVALALLNGTFAS
+543 GIVALALLNGTFAS

-583 AHMVN
+583 AHLVN

-597 YVLRSVRRWLDKD
+597 YVLRAVRRWLDKE
-610 FLPKTTMDVGM
+610 FLPKTTMDAGM

-628 FSNIGYVLII
+628 FSNVGYVLII

-688 GDLVSISGI
+688 GDLVTISGI

-719 IVPNSQLI
+719 IVPNSQFI

-741 VVTILLTFPLDID
+741 VVTIPLTFPLDID
-754 PVRVREILLEVYQ
+754 PVRVRELLLEVYE
-767 ENERILETPEPSVS
+767 ENERILESPAPSVS
-781 FKDLTPA
+781 FKELSPN

-828 PQTMIIERRALPA
+828 PQTMIIERRAQQAAAGDSEPLS
-841 TVQDEGEQLP
+841 

>member
-1 MFYRFIPIVSVS
+1 MVDRLNLCWNLTYMFTLRLFLPLLMLLT
-13 ATLYTGRH
+13 ATLFPVC
-21 SLLTGIYRLLLRW
+21 S
-34 NLIHMFKLR
+34 M
-43 SLFTPILLLLVLLSP
+43 
-58 ALSFADDTAAA
+58 ADDDASDA
-69 AQQEDA
+69 AQQTDA
-75 APKVNPSVELP
+75 APKVNAAVELP
-86 KMQKILDKIKGQ
+86 KMQKVLDKIKGQ
-98 VSGDTNENQLN
+98 VSGQTNENQLT

-122 DTLGQALIPQR
+122 DTLAQALQPQR

-177 KQAEGIKNGALVL
+177 KQADGIKNSALML
-190 SSQIVNL
+190 SSQITNL
-197 RRDQL
+197 RRDL
-202 KSQLALNSGSIL
+202 MKTQLALNSGSIL
-214 GPKFWSPLVSRQ
+214 GPRFWAPLFVKQ
-226 DLDGEK
+226 DLDNEK
-232 ISDFIA
+232 IDGFLQD
-238 ELQDT
+238 LQDT
-243 AALSWEPGWRFGTI
+243 AALSWEPGYRFGTVA
-257 GWLIAAMLV
+257 WLLAAMLV

-280 VSIHKMPEGRL
+280 ISIHKMPEGRL

-302 TTLAAVVLTFNFIAL
+302 TTLAAVVLTFNFTAL
-317 AFTRRD
+317 AFARRD
-323 EVSTDVQDFV
+323 EVSGDVQDFV
-333 ERLVQLSVY
+333 VSLVKLSVF

-359 SWRLPSISNEVAQA
+359 SWRLPAISNEVAMA

-385 FVFQT
+385 FIFQT
-390 AESFNYS
+390 VENFNYT

-409 GLTALLIGSTGLAI
+409 GLTALLIGSTALAI
-423 SMRTNRVRRRMVQE
+423 SMRTNRVRRRMAHE
-437 GNAPEARPTIVGL
+437 GNAPEVRSTLVGL
-450 VQLALT
+450 IQMALT
-456 MTALAILISLIIG
+456 LTAVAILLSLIIG
-469 YVTLARFLSYEVIWC
+469 YVTLARFLSYEVVWC

-491 YFLSHLV
+491 YFLSHLI
-498 NDGCESLFSTN
+498 NDGCESLFSVN
-509 NATGKRLQGSL
+509 SLTGRRLQTSL

-531 TLLAAVGKTVLI
+531 TLLAALGKTLLI

-557 STPIELIQKVIEF
+557 STPIELLQKAIEF

-588 AILCLVVGI
+588 AIICLVVGI
-597 YVLRSVRRWLDKD
+597 YVLRAVRRWLDTD
-610 FLPKTTMDVGM
+610 FLPKTTMDAGM

-628 FSNIGYVLII
+628 FSNIGYVLVI

-688 GDLVSISGI
+688 GDLVTISGI

-711 QLSDKSTV
+711 QLGDKSTV
-719 IVPNSQLI
+719 IVPNSQFI

-741 VVTILLTFPLDID
+741 VVTITLTFPLNID
-754 PVRVREILLEVYQ
+754 PVRVRELLLEVYN

-781 FKDLTPA
+781 FKDLTA
-788 GIVLSVT
+788 QGIVLSVT
-795 GNVASQRQIS
+795 GNVASQRQIA

-828 PQTMIIERRALPA
+828 PQTMIIERRQQMA
-841 TVQDEGEQLP
+841 EQAADPQP